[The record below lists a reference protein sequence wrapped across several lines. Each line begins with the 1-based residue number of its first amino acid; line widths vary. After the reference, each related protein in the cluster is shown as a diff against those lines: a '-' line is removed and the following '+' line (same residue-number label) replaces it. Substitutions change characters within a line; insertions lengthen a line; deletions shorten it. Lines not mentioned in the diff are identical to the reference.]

1 MNPLPQVVTLKKL
14 QVSPDAFSFSDKVLE
29 NWYPTAEIGDKKG
42 VFLLVGGSKEGALSG
57 GPAFMKTLGEGETT
71 RTGRRIFPP
80 PTHPPTPGGIGE
92 RLTERTPPAGLLEE
106 IITEDIPTYLEP
118 DLKFNG
124 AASGSVARI
133 SAQLQGKV
141 RDEFPHA
148 SRVSAGTD
156 LSPPSPV
163 QEVPTGPKAAKA
175 RNTNRT
181 YKTKAETKRGNY
193 GAVLIALLTIATVVP
208 MVQYWSYVREE

>member
-1 MNPLPQVVTLKKL
+1 MVTLKKL

-71 RTGRRIFPP
+71 RTGRRISSQ
-80 PTHPPTPGGIGE
+80 PTPRRNGREADG
-92 RLTERTPPAGLLEE
+92 RTPPAGLLEE

-133 SAQLQGKV
+133 SAKLQGKV
-141 RDEFPHA
+141 RDEFPHPG
-148 SRVSAGTD
+148 RCVGRD
-156 LSPPSPV
+156 
-163 QEVPTGPKAAKA
+163 
-175 RNTNRT
+175 
-181 YKTKAETKRGNY
+181 
-193 GAVLIALLTIATVVP
+193 
-208 MVQYWSYVREE
+208 

>member
-1 MNPLPQVVTLKKL
+1 MVTLKKL

-57 GPAFMKTLGEGETT
+57 GPAFMKTLSEGETT
-71 RTGRRIFPP
+71 RTGRRISP
-80 PTHPPTPGGIGE
+80 HPPPGGIGE
-92 RLTERTPPAGLLEE
+92 RLTDRTPPAGLLEE

-133 SAQLQGKV
+133 SAKLQGKV

-148 SRVSAGTD
+148 GRVSAGTD
-156 LSPPSPV
+156 LPFLPSPV
-163 QEVPTGPKAAKA
+163 QEVPNGPKAPRG
-175 RNTNRT
+175 RNTDRT

-193 GAVLIALLTIATVVP
+193 GAILIALLTIATVVP

>member
-1 MNPLPQVVTLKKL
+1 MATAPVSGAALASEFDVLATPVPQEGAQYLVDDGDLLNKVSRRSLPKKLQELEKATGFHLTVVTLKKL

-57 GPAFMKTLGEGETT
+57 GPAFMKTLGEG
-71 RTGRRIFPP
+71 
-80 PTHPPTPGGIGE
+80 
-92 RLTERTPPAGLLEE
+92 LLEE

-133 SAQLQGKV
+133 SAQLQGK
-141 RDEFPHA
+141 
-148 SRVSAGTD
+148 
-156 LSPPSPV
+156 
-163 QEVPTGPKAAKA
+163 EVPNGPKAAKA